1 MLNKEKIFEL
11 ADSLKIDN
19 DDFVILSSA
28 ALVIRGILENANDL
42 DIAVTK
48 NGLENLSKIFNV
60 IPKENNDTNSKWF
73 IVNDKVECVLDD
85 MENKK
90 QKVGKYYLQDI
101 NNYLSYINDSTREK
115 DIKRVE
121 LVKKYI
127 EEGL

>member
-1 MLNKEKIFEL
+1 MLDKEKIFEL
-11 ADSLKIDN
+11 ADSLKIDSE
-19 DDFVILSSA
+19 DFVILSSA

-48 NGLENLSKIFNV
+48 KGLENLSKIFNV

-101 NNYLSYINDSTREK
+101 ENYLSYIKDSTREK

>member
-1 MLNKEKIFEL
+1 MLDKEKIFEL
-11 ADSLKIDN
+11 ADSLKIDSE
-19 DDFVILSSA
+19 DFVILSSA

-48 NGLENLSKIFNV
+48 KGLENLSKIFNV
-60 IPKENNDTNSKWF
+60 IPKEDHDTDSKWF

-101 NNYLSYINDSTREK
+101 ENYLSYIKDSTREK

>member
-1 MLNKEKIFEL
+1 MLDKEKIFEL
-11 ADSLKIDN
+11 ADSLKIDSE
-19 DDFVILSSA
+19 DFVILSSA

-101 NNYLSYINDSTREK
+101 KNYLSYIKDSTREK